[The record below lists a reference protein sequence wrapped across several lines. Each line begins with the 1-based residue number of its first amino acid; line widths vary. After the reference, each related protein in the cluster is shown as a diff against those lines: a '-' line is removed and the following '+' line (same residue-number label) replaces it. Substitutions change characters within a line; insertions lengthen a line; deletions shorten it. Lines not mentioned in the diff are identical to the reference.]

1 MNDFLCV
8 IFDRSLISNK
18 AAVVLSCLRF
28 LPALFQFLFGV
39 CVEATKRFFDGVFD
53 DGKVSQ
59 DTIDA
64 MDNKM
69 LVASFGLQ
77 RCDDGYWRMKAND
90 KT

>member
-1 MNDFLCV
+1 M
-8 IFDRSLISNK
+8 ISNK
-18 AAVVLSCLRF
+18 AAAVILSLRF

-77 RCDDGYWRMKAND
+77 KCDDGYWRIPSEANTSEAND
-90 KT
+90 KI

>member
-1 MNDFLCV
+1 M
-8 IFDRSLISNK
+8 ISNK
-18 AAVVLSCLRF
+18 AAAVLSCLRF

-59 DTIDA
+59 ETIDA
-64 MDNKM
+64 MDNKT
-69 LVASFGLQ
+69 LVELFGLKK
-77 RCDDGYWRMKAND
+77 CDDGYWRMKAND